1 MSTDINIINDSS
13 RYTMDQAV
21 NFSRKNAGQI
31 ALRVDSSGGVCKSF
45 ANYCTILE
53 KDPYLSGK
61 IRLNLLSGRAMIKDV
76 YWAPQEHVL
85 RDTDLSNL
93 RRFTDSVYEISGGR
107 DLRDAVGLIAEKNAF
122 HPIRDELVKLV
133 WDGHPR
139 LGELL
144 PRYLGAERSVLTTEI
159 TKLMLHGAIKR
170 VMEPGIKFDSCIIFA
185 DSKQGTGKSSLCR
198 FLALKDEFF
207 CDDLYDLGNTKN
219 AFETIRG
226 HWICEL
232 GEMIATRRTK
242 DVNLI
247 KGYISRQNDSYRQP
261 FGIFSEGFPRQTIF
275 IGTSNQPHCLPKD
288 RTGNRRFVPVLCDG
302 DKADVHPL
310 ADEAETREYIRQCYA
325 EAMVIGESKGY
336 RLDLDQEY
344 HTELDAI
351 RYGLTLDDNNIG
363 IIQNFLDTCEEDIVC
378 SRMIWEK
385 AFQHSEDASPDEKE
399 LSRIA
404 EVMNS
409 SIRGWERYAGLSGT
423 AKDSKYRFPYY
434 GKQRAWQRCA

>member
-1 MSTDINIINDSS
+1 MSTDIISIKDI
-13 RYTMDQAV
+13 RFDRMDQAV
-21 NFSRKNAGQI
+21 EFSRKNAGQI
-31 ALRVDSSGGVCKSF
+31 SLRVDSSGGVCKSF

-93 RRFTDSVYEISGGR
+93 RRFTDSVYEISSGR

-122 HPIRDELVKLV
+122 HPIRNELGKLV

-170 VMEPGIKFDSCIIFA
+170 VKDPGIKFDYCVIFA

-207 CDDLYDLGNTKN
+207 CDDLYDLGNTKA

-226 HWICEL
+226 RWICEL

-261 FGIFSEGFPRQTIF
+261 FGIFSESYPRQAIF
-275 IGTSNQPHCLPKD
+275 IGTSNQPHCLPND

-325 EAMVIGESKGY
+325 EAIVIGESEGY

-351 RYGLTLDDNNIG
+351 RYGLTPDENSIG
-363 IIQNFLDTCEEDIVC
+363 TIQNFLDTCEEDIVC
-378 SRMIWEK
+378 SRMIWER